1 MAPGL
6 IVPHLCVMHAL
17 RLVMDKKL
25 GAEEVGGREYWW
37 DPDDRDKHIRVPRSN
52 APKPRWEGQR
62 KTIWDSDAI
71 ETDKYDLQDS
81 PSDSELLGADED
93 DADDYSDDS
102 MELPQCQKR
111 FTTRLKRLS
120 AN

>member
-1 MAPGL
+1 MPQN
-6 IVPHLCVMHAL
+6 P
-17 RLVMDKKL
+17 
-25 GAEEVGGREYWW
+25 VGRDRGRPFGTGMPY
-37 DPDDRDKHIRVPRSN
+37 R
-52 APKPRWEGQR
+52 
-62 KTIWDSDAI
+62 

-81 PSDSELLGADED
+81 PSDSELLGTDED

-102 MELPQCQKR
+102 MELPPHPCQKR